1 MCAECDKY
9 GRPMND
15 YCRSV
20 AHTKSLQAAIEKT
33 QARKRELE
41 KEKGNQ

>member
-15 YCRSV
+15 YCRAVDS
-20 AHTKSLQAAIEKT
+20 TRKLQEAIEKT